1 MFLSG
6 RYKNTDNKVSG
17 KTKMAVPVIRGCFR
31 VPSKF
36 GFTRLFVSD
45 NTLLNRSGKTRLTS
59 LSPAAVAA
67 AVRPYSSDQGGQ
79 KQNQK
84 VVVVGIP
91 NPLIW
96 FRTRIYYFL
105 IRTYFDKEFNI
116 EEFTEGAKQVGTI
129 LLPENKAMKWV

>member
-1 MFLSG
+1 
-6 RYKNTDNKVSG
+6 
-17 KTKMAVPVIRGCFR
+17 MAVAVIRGCFR
-31 VPSKF
+31 VPSTF
-36 GFTRLFVSD
+36 GFTRLFVSE
-45 NTLLNRSGKTRLTS
+45 NTLLNRSGKTRIPPL
-59 LSPAAVAA
+59 LPAAVAA

-116 EEFTEGAKQVGTI
+116 EEFTEGAKQVG
-129 LLPENKAMKWV
+129 